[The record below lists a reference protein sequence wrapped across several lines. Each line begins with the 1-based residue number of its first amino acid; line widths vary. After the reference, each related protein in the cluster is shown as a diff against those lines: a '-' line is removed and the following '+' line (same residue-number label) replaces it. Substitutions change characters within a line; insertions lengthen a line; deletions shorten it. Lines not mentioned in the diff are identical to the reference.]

1 MRVQR
6 IISTA
11 LEDNIASKRVFEKN
25 RFKVI
30 GFVGKEEGKGVW
42 VGAERRAEY
51 AERGE
56 REVDWNLGVGV
67 EAWRREQWRPLARDS
82 GKEKLKK

>member
-25 RFKVI
+25 GFKVI

-42 VGAERRAEY
+42 VGAERRTEY
-51 AERGE
+51 AEREEKGKWIGIWVLE
-56 REVDWNLGVGV
+56 
-67 EAWRREQWRPLARDS
+67 WRRGEGNS
-82 GKEKLKK
+82 GSLLQEIRERKN